1 LAAYTLDD
9 SHAGGLRRTAGV
21 IGPLQALEALELLAG
36 VHVEVRLP

>member
-21 IGPLQALEALELLAG
+21 IGPLQALELLAG